1 VRGIEVG
8 VDLLMALNSSGARLG
23 TKRENLKCHLELLHL
38 CKGSLKACIN
48 LSRVVACK
56 EDDSSLRLIE
66 KLSSTVNKVTVV

>member
-1 VRGIEVG
+1 MRGIEVG

-23 TKRENLKCHLELLHL
+23 TKRENLKCHLKLLHL

-56 EDDSSLRLIE
+56 EDDS
-66 KLSSTVNKVTVV
+66 TVNKVTVV